1 MDIIIMMEKMEIIFI
16 MKKIMDSKN
25 LKEIIVDLI
34 L

>member
-1 MDIIIMMEKMEIIFI
+1 MMEKMEIIFI

-25 LKEIIVDLI
+25 SKEIIVDLI